1 MMEDLLTRIS
11 QRWLEVVQE
20 ETGKWVQ
27 DMSREAF
34 NPENLMSFIRSL
46 GLDASQVSG
55 LAGRQAGF
63 DPYSVLGLD
72 RSATEE
78 EVKRQYRNLVH
89 TLHPDKSGTP
99 ATGFLFQMVQAAY
112 EAIKAERGWHGA
124 DG

>member
-20 ETGKWVQ
+20 ETGKWVR

-34 NPENLMSFIRSL
+34 SPENLMSFIRSL
-46 GLDASQVSG
+46 GLDVSQLSG
-55 LAGRQAGF
+55 LAGQQAGF
-63 DPYSVLGLD
+63 DPYRVLGLD
-72 RSATEE
+72 RQAAEE
-78 EVKRQYRNLVH
+78 EVKRRYRELIH
-89 TLHPDKSGTP
+89 RLHPDKSGTQ
-99 ATGFLFQMVQAAY
+99 ATGFLFQVVQAAY